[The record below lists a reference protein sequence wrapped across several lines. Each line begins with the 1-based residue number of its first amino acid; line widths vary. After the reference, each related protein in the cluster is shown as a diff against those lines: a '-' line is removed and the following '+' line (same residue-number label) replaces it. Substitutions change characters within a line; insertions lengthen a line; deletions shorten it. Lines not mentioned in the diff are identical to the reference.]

1 MAAVQV
7 SPFRL
12 DAKMTRKGFTLD
24 FRGLRGN
31 QVIDVK
37 LSFPMWWIDTLT
49 SKLVPV
55 VYAQR
60 RVRKGRP

>member
-37 LSFPMWWIDTLT
+37 LFFPVWWIDHITG
-49 SKLVPV
+49 KLMPI
-55 VYAQR
+55 AAR
-60 RVRKGRP
+60 RAIKKGS